1 MALDEMTPTLTQRAI
16 RELRRA
22 AATGQGHAVLEAAEA
37 AEVVAVLSELER
49 CLNAT
54 ELNEGQQA
62 AAARSIVRTAL
73 WSYPGGGGYD
83 IH

>member
-1 MALDEMTPTLTQRAI
+1 MSIEMIPTPTQRAI

-37 AEVVAVLSELER
+37 AEVMGVLVELDRSLNTSELD
-49 CLNAT
+49 
-54 ELNEGQQA
+54 EGQQA

-73 WSYPGGGGYD
+73 WSYPEGDSTYD
-83 IH
+83 PH